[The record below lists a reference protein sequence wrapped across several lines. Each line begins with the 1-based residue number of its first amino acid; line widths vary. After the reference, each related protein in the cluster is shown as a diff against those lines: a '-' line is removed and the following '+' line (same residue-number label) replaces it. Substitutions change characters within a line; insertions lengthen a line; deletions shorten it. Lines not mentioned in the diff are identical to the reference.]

1 MPRSLKKGPFV
12 DDHLLK
18 KVDDLN
24 SRNEKR
30 VIKTW
35 SRRSTIIPDM
45 VGHTVA
51 VHDGRKHVPVYITE
65 SMVGSQAGRVRA
77 HPDVPLPRRPGTAR
91 AALMER
97 SHVAEQV
104 TGPPGGSLMAGL
116 KTNEREGT
124 RAVLRH
130 ARVSPYKVR
139 EVLDLVRG
147 KPVHEAEDILRFS
160 ERDAAF
166 TVGKVLHSAVA
177 NAENNDELDPE
188 ELYVSACF
196 ADEGTT
202 IKRWRPRA
210 RGRATRIR
218 KRTSHITVIVS
229 RMPEQQLQRLQAR
242 RRAEQLA
249 QRARRVA
256 GARRAEGDQRSRA
269 ERRHGGPAAG
279 GEPEAERRA
288 EATDDASRRRGD
300 RPRQTA
306 AERRRDRGR
315 APRPTSRPRPHG
327 GRDRRRRA
335 TSRGHETTE
344 TPTRGRPAAEA
355 TTVRAAP
362 SARTAQ
368 PKTRETSNR
377 WARRSTRTGSAWA

>member
-1 MPRSLKKGPFV
+1 
-12 DDHLLK
+12 
-18 KVDDLN
+18 
-24 SRNEKR
+24 
-30 VIKTW
+30 
-35 SRRSTIIPDM
+35 
-45 VGHTVA
+45 
-51 VHDGRKHVPVYITE
+51 
-65 SMVGSQAGRVRA
+65 
-77 HPDVPLPRRPGTAR
+77 
-91 AALMER
+91 
-97 SHVAEQV
+97 
-104 TGPPGGSLMAGL
+104 MAGF

-130 ARVSPYKVR
+130 ARLSPYKVR

-166 TVGKVLHSAVA
+166 VVGKVLHSAVA
-177 NAENNDELDPE
+177 NAENNDEREPE
-188 ELYVSACF
+188 ELFVSACF

-269 ERRHGGPAAG
+269 ERRHGGPVADELEAAETEAPETEALETEAPETEAPATETAV
-279 GEPEAERRA
+279 GEAAKDEAAPSETADAGEAESEAPEAEGA
-288 EATDDASRRRGD
+288 EL
-300 RPRQTA
+300 
-306 AERRRDRGR
+306 
-315 APRPTSRPRPHG
+315 
-327 GRDRRRRA
+327 
-335 TSRGHETTE
+335 
-344 TPTRGRPAAEA
+344 EA
-355 TTVRAAP
+355 TTTEAEEP
-362 SARTAQ
+362 SAQ
-368 PKTRETSNR
+368 KEEPGDDMKDEH
-377 WARRSTRTGSAWA
+377 